1 MTNIR
6 RYGRFLAL
14 LVALPFVVP
23 STPGAQKSAGAR
35 EYLVYVGT
43 YTRGDSKGIY
53 VCRLDAGTGKLSAL
67 TLAGE
72 SVNPSFLTLHP
83 NGKFLYAA
91 NESTNNQGKP
101 GGSLSAFAVDA
112 SSGKLTSLNTI
123 SSRGSGP
130 CYVAVDKTGKSLLTA
145 NYGGGSVAAAPVN
158 ADGRLGE
165 VSSFVQHA
173 GSSVNPKRQQAPHA
187 HSINL
192 SRDNRFAV
200 AADLGLDQLLV
211 YAFDPVKGTLV
222 PNNPPFAKLNPG
234 AGPRHFAFDP
244 KGRHGYVINEL
255 QSTVTSMAYDPGR
268 GVFKELQTISTLPQS
283 FQGENHTAEVQV
295 HPTGKFLY
303 GSNRGHNSIAVFA
316 IDAGKGTLTAIEQVS
331 TQGKTPRNFGIDPTG
346 SYLLAANQDS
356 NSIVVFAIDAKT
368 GRLTPTGQVL
378 EVPSPVCV
386 KFLAVR

>member
-1 MTNIR
+1 MLSVAAVSLLTVIILQHGSALLAPRPPLRSNRTMKNIR
-6 RYGRFLAL
+6 RYGRFLAFL
-14 LVALPFVVP
+14 FALPFVVP
-23 STPGAQKSAGAR
+23 CTPGAQKSAGAR

-67 TLAGE
+67 TVAGE
-72 SVNPSFLTLHP
+72 SVNPSFLTVHP

-91 NESTNNQGKP
+91 NEYQQSRETGRKP
-101 GGSLSAFAVDA
+101 SAFAIDA
-112 SSGKLTSLNTI
+112 ASCKLTPLNTI

-130 CYVAVDKTGKSLLTA
+130 CYVAVDKSGKSLLTA
-145 NYGGGSVAAAPVN
+145 NYGGGSVTAAPVN
-158 ADGRLGE
+158 ADGRLGV

-187 HSINL
+187 HSINF

-211 YAFDPVKGTLV
+211 YAFDPVKSTLV

-255 QSTVTSMAYDPGR
+255 QSTVTCLAYDPDPRRLQRTSDHFDIAAELPGR
-268 GVFKELQTISTLPQS
+268 KPYGRSAGSSDGESFFMDRIAATTASQCSRSTP
-283 FQGENHTAEVQV
+283 V
-295 HPTGKFLY
+295 
-303 GSNRGHNSIAVFA
+303 
-316 IDAGKGTLTAIEQVS
+316 KG
-331 TQGKTPRNFGIDPTG
+331 P
-346 SYLLAANQDS
+346 
-356 NSIVVFAIDAKT
+356 
-368 GRLTPTGQVL
+368 
-378 EVPSPVCV
+378 
-386 KFLAVR
+386 